1 MGEVLHGYSWP
12 IHSSQG
18 CSLQVLTK
26 QYRIHSHR
34 KRIPPHSHCAL
45 AKPLPKI
52 CPSFVRR
59 SLSHHL
65 KYLHHV
71 RRNISRLLKYPHLD
85 LGIIP
90 HHLQYLMR
98 PDVQV

>member
-1 MGEVLHGYSWP
+1 MDVNLDGYSWP

-26 QYRIHSHR
+26 QYRIHNHR
-34 KRIPPHSHCAL
+34 KRILPHNHCAL

-52 CPSFVRR
+52 CPRFVRR

-65 KYLHHV
+65 KCLLHI
-71 RRNISRLLKYPHLD
+71 RRNVSRRLKCPHLD
-85 LGIIP
+85 IGIIP
-90 HHLQYLMR
+90 YHLQYLMR
-98 PDVQV
+98 PDVLV